1 MTITRR
7 SAEQPSSSHA
17 GQLVFCLFRR
27 MLRLGGVT
35 GLLVLVVVVVVAVV
49 ATGRVVDVAGA
60 RIEK

>member
-1 MTITRR
+1 
-7 SAEQPSSSHA
+7 
-17 GQLVFCLFRR
+17 

-35 GLLVLVVVVVVAVV
+35 GLLVLVVVVVEAVV